1 MLHLV
6 NSLPYKGNGGFFY
19 LRNNRK
25 TMYLLNSLLLLSDSN
40 SGNEQFHLNQLMAEH
55 ASLYGLKVK
64 VLPRTEF
71 PTGVVFHK
79 NFDIMKGIL
88 NGSIQPF
95 MFHMSWT
102 ISKKDKLL
110 NFQQMGEWYVQ
121 ERCIGSNAT
130 SILHSSSVRIR
141 RGSLILPCCS
151 AQPLISCHYSNKPSL
166 PVCNSSRMM
175 MQLGANERSFW

>member
-1 MLHLV
+1 M
-6 NSLPYKGNGGFFY
+6 PYKGNGGFFY

-40 SGNEQFHLNQLMAEH
+40 GGNEQFHLNQLMAEH

-71 PTGVVFHK
+71 PTGVVFHR
-79 NFDIMKGIL
+79 NFDIMKGIFD
-88 NGSIQPF
+88 GSIKPF

-102 ISKKDKLL
+102 HSKKDKLL
-110 NFQQMGEWYVQ
+110 NFKQMGEWYVE

-130 SILHSSSVRIR
+130 SILNSTRIR
-141 RGSLILPCCS
+141 RGSLISACCS
-151 AQPLISCHYSNKPSL
+151 ARPFISCHYGNKPSL
-166 PVCNSSRMM
+166 IRCNASHVIP
-175 MQLGANERSFW
+175 LGANERSFW